1 MRDLCPLAIALVL
14 CTLATTASAQDD
26 PSDHHDDQPEHHQ
39 DASIATWTWATDAN
53 VFVGYNYQE
62 RHFADFSAWE
72 SQNWFMVSGA
82 HRLGEGRLTFASML
96 SLEPFTMHAH
106 GSPQLFQTGE
116 SYQRMP
122 LLNYQHPHDLVMELG
137 ATYERPVGRLRS
149 YLGADLVGSPTLGP
163 IPFMHRESARSNPQV
178 PLTHHFMDAT
188 HITTG
193 VIRGG
198 VAFGA
203 VTVESSAFRGQEPDE
218 DRLNIER
225 PRLDSWAVRAQYN
238 AGPWHAQFS
247 GGHLHQPEWFDPF
260 DVTLLTASVGFDGE
274 VKSHPLDVTVAWG
287 GHREFNGFNG
297 NADGYLAEG
306 QLGVS
311 GRSTIY
317 WRAEYTGKD
326 LFVDVHPKGFS
337 HRTIIYELGA
347 FTAGY
352 LRDISVTRAGRFG
365 VGADATVYQIPDI
378 LLPFWASSRSFH
390 VFLRWRPVGVVPHSH
405 MNM

>member
-1 MRDLCPLAIALVL
+1 MTDMRAIVMALVL
-14 CTLATTASAQDD
+14 CAMATAASAQDD
-26 PSDHHDDQPEHHQ
+26 SSDHHDDQPEHHHE
-39 DASIATWTWATDAN
+39 AAISAWTWATDAN

-72 SQNWFMVSGA
+72 SQNWFMGSGA
-82 HRLGEGRLTFASML
+82 HGIGQGRLTFVSML

-137 ATYERPVGRLRS
+137 ATYERPVGGIRS
-149 YLGADLVGSPTLGP
+149 YLGTDLVGSPTLGP

-198 VAFGA
+198 VSFGP
-203 VTVESSAFRGQEPDE
+203 VTVESSVFRGQEPDE

-260 DVTLLTASVGFDGE
+260 DVTLLTASLAFDGQ
-274 VKSHPLDVTVAWG
+274 VKSHPLDVTLAWG

-337 HRTIIYELGA
+337 HRTIIYELGV
-347 FTAGY
+347 FTLGY

-365 VGADATVYQIPDI
+365 VGADATVYKMPDV
-378 LLPFWASSRSFH
+378 LLPFWESSRSFH
-390 VFLRWRPVGVVPHSH
+390 VFLRWRPVGGMSH
-405 MNM
+405 MQM